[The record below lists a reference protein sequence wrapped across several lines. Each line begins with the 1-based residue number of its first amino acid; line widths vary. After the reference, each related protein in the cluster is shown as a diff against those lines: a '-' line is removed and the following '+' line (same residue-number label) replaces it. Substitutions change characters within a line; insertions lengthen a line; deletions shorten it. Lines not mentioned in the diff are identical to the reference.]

1 MPCRSAAGCAVI
13 LLAAGPIH
21 AGSPEWAKPFLA
33 NPVPEGGYI
42 SEKDKWVSLRTEI
55 QVAVSDDGHLVRTF
69 RQVLAPTGDEARELT
84 VALEYDSEEQDL
96 VEPSLWVPGAFG
108 YKPVKMQK
116 ASVDIP
122 DLDLE
127 MLQSGRSRFITTKE
141 IEPGERAI
149 LTWQVVDKRAFPGE
163 DIIWPFGVYPCARLS
178 FRVEAAAGSASP
190 QVFYVEPGSSV
201 APRAIE
207 GEHVLESLPA
217 SRHLI
222 RGGDPWLPTPLTALP
237 FFLVRASP
245 VGEKGWPALST
256 RVAGLFEESL
266 ASDTERGWITMAK
279 QLTAGAATAEEKTA
293 LLAGFVQSLT
303 YRNVQWGIGA
313 YKPESPSE
321 SLRSGSADCKGKA
334 LLLQAFLADAG
345 VESVPV
351 LCRIGPNYQEEPAMP
366 TVRAFNH
373 VVLAIRQPGTGARP
387 ATMSEGPG
395 AGWLL
400 FDPTDPVSTLG
411 QPPQNLEG
419 SHALWLDARAGDL
432 FEVHTSEPGRRLV
445 HADLDVDLSSEE
457 SASFRLTVGGQS
469 SIAAGLSAGKLHQE
483 DKERFR
489 SRLQQIL
496 AAAAPGVI
504 VEEAVFHPPDHLA
517 GAPPRVVLRGRIP
530 SSLQP
535 LGGDMFTL
543 ASPSALISLALDI
556 PALAA
561 RQAPEAEAE
570 KVVIPPEWKPERC
583 CQASA
588 ASLGAKIHVTL
599 PEGWSVQAG
608 PRIPPLDAP
617 WLKAQVG
624 ADPDW
629 TIEIEVRRGRFP
641 PDSADRRKEDLAR
654 LSSLFRQPFIIAT
667 GDSAASARRSDLPSA
682 PGGT

>member
-1 MPCRSAAGCAVI
+1 MRGRFAAGFAVF
-13 LLAAGPIH
+13 LLAAGPIL
-21 AGSPEWAKPFLA
+21 AASPDWAKPFLA
-33 NPVPEGGYI
+33 LPVPEGGYI
-42 SEKDKWVSLRTEI
+42 SEKDEWVSLRTEI
-55 QVAVSDDGHLVRTF
+55 QVAVSEDGHLMRTF
-69 RQVLAPTGDEARELT
+69 RQVLAPTGNEARELT
-84 VALEYDSEEQDL
+84 VALEYDAEEQDL

-108 YKPVKMQK
+108 YKPLKMQK

-127 MLQSGRSRFITTKE
+127 MLQSGRNLFITTKE

-149 LTWQVVDKRAFPGE
+149 LTWQVIDKRSFPGE
-163 DIIWPFGVYPCARLS
+163 DIIWPFAVYPCARLIL
-178 FRVEAAAGSASP
+178 RVEKGAGGALP
-190 QVFYVEPGSSV
+190 QVFYVAPGSG
-201 APRAIE
+201 APPRAIE
-207 GEHVLESLPA
+207 GELVLENLPA

-245 VGEKGWPALST
+245 VGEKGWPALSS

-266 ASDTERGWITMAK
+266 AGDTERGWIATAK
-279 QLTAGAATAEEKTA
+279 QLTAGAATADEKTA

-334 LLLQAFLADAG
+334 LLLQALLAEAG

-351 LCRIGPNYQEEPAMP
+351 LCRIGPNYQDEPALA

-373 VVLAIRQPGTGARP
+373 VVLAIRQPGIGARP
-387 ATMSEGPG
+387 ATISEGPG

-445 HADLDVDLSSEE
+445 HAELEVELTSAEK
-457 SASFRLTVGGQS
+457 ASFRLTLEGPS
-469 SIAAGLSAGKLHQE
+469 SIAAGLSAGKLYQE
-483 DKERFR
+483 DMERFR

-496 AAAAPGVI
+496 ATAAPGLI
-504 VEEAVFHPPDHLA
+504 VEEAAFHPPDHLA
-517 GAPPRVVLRGRIP
+517 GAPPRVVVRGLIP
-530 SSLQP
+530 SPLQP
-535 LGGDMFTL
+535 LGGEMFTL
-543 ASPSALISLALDI
+543 ASPSALLSLVLDI

-561 RQAPEAEAE
+561 RQAAEAE
-570 KVVIPPEWKPERC
+570 GDKVEIPPEWKPERC

-588 ASLGAKIHVTL
+588 ASLDAKIHLTL
-599 PEGWSVQAG
+599 PAGWSVQAG

-617 WLKAQVG
+617 WLKALVG
-624 ADPDW
+624 TDPDW
-629 TIEIEVRRGRFP
+629 TIEVEVRRGRFP
-641 PDSADRRKEDLAR
+641 PGSADRRKEDLAK
-654 LSSLFRQPFIIAT
+654 LSSLFRQPFIIET
-667 GDSAASARRSDLPSA
+667 GGTAASARGSDLPSA
-682 PGGT
+682 LGPT